1 LQHRFFIVEWFQRLL
16 LRGIAWVVA
25 HPWPTLVLAVLS
37 AALCGGMAA
46 AGLRVS
52 SDQNELFSPRVPF
65 FRDYLSFIKQ
75 FPENEA
81 AYVLIRAAGLE
92 RPPVSRWT
100 AAADALAN
108 RLRPMT
114 QDVQAVDK
122 RIPINHLGAQG
133 LLFDSPQRV
142 RDSRASAPDFAQLI
156 KIWATAPG
164 PIEALAGA
172 TPSERFLRLA
182 AGAPDLG
189 RAAPLVGLIADS
201 WVRTFSQQ
209 MPGEKAAATNAAA
222 MGSATG
228 AGTSDVSAN
237 PRENDLTAGPQG
249 IVVPDLAMLD
259 ATDPS
264 RLGYYY
270 VPDASDPTRHILLVR
285 IYPRSDYN
293 SLTAACAGIDAIRAA
308 MAEVQKDF
316 PEFEFGLSG
325 RPVLEADEMR
335 TTDTDSH
342 HSEVLAL
349 MTVFLGLLVM
359 LHSLGLALAAE
370 GALLIAI
377 GWTFGWATLSVGRLN
392 LLSIVFLI
400 ALIGIGMDYLVQILS
415 RYRSEAARRDRPG
428 SIWHGVFRHVG
439 PPINTACFGAAGAFL
454 VSLLTQFRG
463 AAELGII
470 AGVGLLLCLLAGY
483 TVLPALLTIFPVK
496 VPADVAMP
504 IASDAVQPAV
514 GWTWIIGPILWI
526 AALGAMAPQ
535 MHKARFD
542 SNLLNLQAKNLPS
555 VQLVRSLPTWSAVEL
570 STDLDLLGRV
580 RDAVATSPVVAS
592 TESLLNARDNQRW
605 LHQQAA
611 RLPKIDWVMPDP
623 VKAAQLGG
631 IADAARAMAKKLAA
645 AKIGAGDISKSL
657 DEVADMID
665 HATASRREQM
675 AAQLTAWQK
684 AFVQRLQQT
693 WSQYDPPPLD
703 TAALPAELRK
713 HYISDDGMMALY
725 IYPKGD
731 LWQQGQITQFV
742 TDIEKRIAQVNGA
755 PPPTG
760 IAINI
765 YHSTDSIRMAFYHAT
780 TYALILIV
788 LLVWFDLRDVRLTL
802 LAVSVLALGLPML
815 VGMMGLLDVRWNFAN
830 FFALPI
836 LIGAGHE
843 YGVFLVHRYVEAR
856 LDRRRVWKAW
866 DVSDRALLLCAFVT
880 TSSFAYFWLM
890 GHHEGL
896 RSLGLVMAMGTVS
909 IYLSA
914 VVVLR
919 PVLVWNLA
927 HTRKLTEEPEL
938 ESVAA

>member
-1 LQHRFFIVEWFQRLL
+1 LRHRFFIVEWFQRRL

-37 AALCGGMAA
+37 AALCAGMAA

-52 SDQNELFSPRVPF
+52 SDQNELFSPHVPF

-81 AYVLIRAAGLE
+81 AYVLIRAAGVE

-114 QDVQAVDK
+114 QDVKAVDR
-122 RIPINHLGAQG
+122 RIPINRLGAQG
-133 LLFDSPQRV
+133 LLFDSPRRV
-142 RDSRASAPDFAQLI
+142 RDSRASVPDFAQLI

-164 PIEALAGA
+164 PIESLAGA

-209 MPGEKAAATNAAA
+209 IPSEIGAATTNSAQDQSAAS
-222 MGSATG
+222 G
-228 AGTSDVSAN
+228 
-237 PRENDLTAGPQG
+237 TAG
-249 IVVPDLAMLD
+249 VAVPDLAMLD

-285 IYPRSDYN
+285 IYPRSDFN
-293 SLTAACAGIDAIRAA
+293 SLTAACASIDAIRAA
-308 MAEVQKDF
+308 MADVQKDF

-342 HSEVLAL
+342 HAEVLAL

-400 ALIGIGMDYLVQILS
+400 ALIGIGMDYLVQILT

-454 VSLLTQFRG
+454 VSVLTHFRG

-504 IASDAVQPAV
+504 IAPDAVQPAV
-514 GWTWIIGPILWI
+514 GWKWIIGPIFWI
-526 AALGAMAPQ
+526 AALGVLAPQ
-535 MHKARFD
+535 MHSHFD
-542 SNLLNLQAKNLPS
+542 SGLLNLQAKNLPS

-570 STDLDLLGRV
+570 STDLDLLARV
-580 RDAVATSPVVAS
+580 RDAVATSPVVLS
-592 TESLLNARDNQRW
+592 TESLLDARDNQRW

-611 RLPKIDWVMPDP
+611 TLPKIDWVMPSP
-623 VKAAQLGG
+623 VTSAQLGG
-631 IADAARAMAKKLAA
+631 VADAARAMAKKLTAQ
-645 AKIGAGDISKSL
+645 KLAGDASKNL
-657 DEVADMID
+657 DAVADMIG

-675 AAQLTAWQK
+675 ATQLTAWQK

-703 TAALPAELRK
+703 PTALPPELRK
-713 HYISDDGMMALY
+713 HFISDDGVMALY

-731 LWQQGQITQFV
+731 LWQQGQMTGFV
-742 TDIEKRIAQVNGA
+742 TDIEKRVAQVNGA

-760 IAINI
+760 IAVNI
-765 YHSTDSIRMAFYHAT
+765 FHSTDSIRLAFYHAT

-788 LLVWFDLRDVRLTL
+788 LLVWFDLRDIRLTL

-927 HTRKLTEEPEL
+927 HTRKLKKEPDL